1 MDLEELLD
9 LVRHVP
15 EREVHRSEGLEG
27 VVVISFKNDV
37 VAFEVSKNCTRSWIL
52 VNKLKP
58 DEILL

>member
-37 VAFEVSKNCTRSWIL
+37 VAFEVSKNCTRS
-52 VNKLKP
+52 
-58 DEILL
+58 